1 MMTRETINARFVAS
15 GGRLA
20 MASPVRALSALK
32 RAIFGRVATTDR
44 KRRQG
49 AMLLSQREIIRSQI
63 ETARRQRKSTKQL
76 TSQAYSITHEIL
88 ARGRK

>member
-1 MMTRETINARFVAS
+1 MTRETTHARFVAS
-15 GGRLA
+15 GGLLA
-20 MASPVRALSALK
+20 MASPARALRVL
-32 RAIFGRVATTDR
+32 RQAIFGRVATTES
-44 KRRQG
+44 KRRHG

-63 ETARRQRKSTKQL
+63 ETARRQRKSTKHL